1 MFEVGVYNMKTSTI
15 IQLKPDEKLVKSAL
29 KGRVFYEHVN
39 VTGANAE
46 MLRNAGIKVAKAFP
60 DFEVWVTCGPWRAY
74 DVQYQVDWEQK
85 IIALDFYSVRPGFK
99 YLPEIIEKIKQLM
112 KEREAK

>member
-1 MFEVGVYNMKTSTI
+1 MKTSTVI
-15 IQLKPDEKLVKSAL
+15 KIKPDEKLVKSAL
-29 KGRVFYEHVN
+29 KGRVFYEHVD
-39 VTGANAE
+39 VSGASAE
-46 MLRNAGIKVAKAFP
+46 MLRNAGIAVAKAFP

-99 YLPEIIEKIKQLM
+99 YLREIIEEIKRKL

>member
-1 MFEVGVYNMKTSTI
+1 MKTSTVI
-15 IQLKPDEKLVKSAL
+15 KIKPDEKLVKSAL
-29 KGRVFYEHVN
+29 KGRVFYEHVD
-39 VTGANAE
+39 VSGASAE
-46 MLRNAGIKVAKAFP
+46 MLRSAGIAVAKAFP

-99 YLPEIIEKIKQLM
+99 YLQEIIEEIKRKL

>member
-1 MFEVGVYNMKTSTI
+1 
-15 IQLKPDEKLVKSAL
+15 
-29 KGRVFYEHVN
+29 
-39 VTGANAE
+39 
-46 MLRNAGIKVAKAFP
+46 
-60 DFEVWVTCGPWRAY
+60 
-74 DVQYQVDWEQK
+74 VDWEQK

>member
-1 MFEVGVYNMKTSTI
+1 MKESTVI
-15 IQLKPDEKLVKSAL
+15 KIKPEEKLVKSAL
-29 KGRVFYEHVN
+29 KGRVFYEHVD
-39 VTGANAE
+39 VSGASAE
-46 MLRNAGIKVAKAFP
+46 MLRNAGIAVAKAFP

-99 YLPEIIEKIKQLM
+99 YLREIIEEIKRKL
-112 KEREAK
+112 KEREA